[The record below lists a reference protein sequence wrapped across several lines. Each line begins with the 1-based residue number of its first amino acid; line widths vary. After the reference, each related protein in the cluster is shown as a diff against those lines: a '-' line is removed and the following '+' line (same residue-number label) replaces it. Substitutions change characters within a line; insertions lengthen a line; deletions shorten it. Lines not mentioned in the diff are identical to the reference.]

1 MTAFPFS
8 RLHFPLPRAHPR
20 RTRLPSQLHSPTPPV
35 RTASFNPNRVSTP
48 GIDQPTSVPTVFT
61 SYSTCSASSDG
72 VTCQSDPS
80 PDIATLWRDA
90 HHILP
95 KLSVHSHVRAFES
108 ALNPYLQARPNNPFL
123 WHSLLSRLATH
134 HGYDHPLLRDVL
146 ARALSHVRVGQ
157 RGILVHF
164 HASLHIHRGA
174 LPAALR
180 LLTDSLSTE
189 ARTHAPLYTLLASV
203 HARLDDPSAARAVF
217 RAAVQAFPRHAGMW
231 RAWARFEA
239 SQGARHQA
247 LSHCRQ
253 ALDADPT
260 NPRAWRMLLQLLRTF
275 RAGSAHIS
283 DVLHEAL
290 ASCPRDPGLRLHLA
304 RLEERRKGARAALS
318 VLSCLENSPHPDV
331 LRTLARL
338 HFHLGDVL
346 RARRLFRTA
355 AGPPPA
361 LAADLDL
368 SSVSASGSGSAS
380 GSASGFASMLAATS
394 TTFTTVTNATTSTT
408 ASTHTQT
415 QPTRRR
421 HSRQHKSV
429 KALHTWA
436 LMEAKV
442 GNVDEA
448 RSLLTEAR
456 SLCQTDAGIWRAIAE
471 LESRERNFDLA
482 RKAFRNAVAINP
494 NDPRVFFAWSRTE
507 TLAGNPTKSE
517 ELMEKA
523 DSLSEQRKRS
533 SSNSNKNDFDS
544 GPVPVFIDNDDSDT
558 ESEMGNQDKSPDDDD
573 FSGSRNI
580 SLTPHLLAGALRERA
595 MLASRDG
602 RFEDSVRLLTRASQ
616 MEPGNEVGWRLLAS
630 QEVRRSG
637 IERLRHVYRTGL
649 KHVVA
654 PSKAKLLHWWGQDER
669 ANENMAE
676 ARELFRKSTLA
687 NPYYMSAWM
696 SWGLLEKSLGDV
708 GEACKIL
715 ESATKL
721 AEEDVIRAPYIFLTW
736 GRIEEMDR
744 KNADRAA
751 SIFERGVKLAPS
763 SGALWA
769 AWALLECNRGNWE
782 AARVLFQKAT
792 QADPKYG
799 NGWHQW
805 ALMEAGRCNFKSA
818 IELFEAGYEHDKNDA
833 SIIAAW
839 ATMEGNDLDNVARGR
854 DLFQRAVDIDS
865 MFVDGWLAWG
875 NMEVAAGNINQGR
888 DLFKRASMATGEN
901 AAALQALG
909 KLEWEHGNRPDLA
922 AKYFA
927 QASKLGDTV
936 FAALYESWA
945 LMLEG
950 QDDAER
956 AEALLRE
963 SMGKCG
969 TGQEEALG
977 ILLNALG
984 RLKLRSGARKQ
995 ARELG
1000 QKSLQMWR
1008 RRWEGWIFMSDV
1020 EYDEGKKEAAVDVL
1034 KEGVQAC
1041 VGTRCGKLYQR
1052 MGEILVELEQ
1062 IDEMRTMMR
1071 QGISHTPSDRALWSA
1086 FAKLERQAGSAAN
1099 AQSIESKSKQ
1109 VFMRSSDSEK
1119 EALSA

>member
-1 MTAFPFS
+1 M
-8 RLHFPLPRAHPR
+8 
-20 RTRLPSQLHSPTPPV
+20 
-35 RTASFNPNRVSTP
+35 
-48 GIDQPTSVPTVFT
+48 
-61 SYSTCSASSDG
+61 
-72 VTCQSDPS
+72 
-80 PDIATLWRDA
+80 
-90 HHILP
+90 
-95 KLSVHSHVRAFES
+95 
-108 ALNPYLQARPNNPFL
+108 
-123 WHSLLSRLATH
+123 
-134 HGYDHPLLRDVL
+134 
-146 ARALSHVRVGQ
+146 
-157 RGILVHF
+157 
-164 HASLHIHRGA
+164 HRGA

-189 ARTHAPLYTLLASV
+189 ACTHAPLYTLLASI
-203 HARLDDPSAARAVF
+203 HARLEDPSAARAVF

-239 SQGARHQA
+239 SQGARQQA
-247 LSHCRQ
+247 LAHCRQ

-275 RAGSAHIS
+275 HAGSAHIS

-304 RLEERRKGARAALS
+304 RLEERRKGLRAALDI
-318 VLSCLENSPHPDV
+318 LSCLENSSHPDV
-331 LRTLARL
+331 LRTLGRL
-338 HFHLGDVL
+338 HFQLGDVP

-380 GSASGFASMLAATS
+380 GSASGFASILAATS
-394 TTFTTVTNATTSTT
+394 TTFTTVTNTTTSTT
-408 ASTHTQT
+408 ASTHTQI

-456 SLCQTDAGIWRAIAE
+456 SMCQTDAGIWRAIAE

-482 RKAFRNAVAINP
+482 RKAFRNAVSINP
-494 NDPRVFFAWSRTE
+494 NDSRVFLAWSRTE
-507 TLAGNPTKSE
+507 TLAGNPTRSE

-523 DSLSEQRKRS
+523 DSLSKRKRS
-533 SSNSNKNDFDS
+533 TSNPNKNDKS
-544 GPVPVFIDNDDSDT
+544 AVPVFIDNDDSDT
-558 ESEMGNQDKSPDDDD
+558 ESETDTRDQHSDDDDD

-595 MLASRDG
+595 MVASRDG

-637 IERLRHVYRTGL
+637 IERLRHVYHTGL
-649 KHVVA
+649 KHVMA

-669 ANENMAE
+669 ANENMGE
-676 ARELFRKSTLA
+676 ARELFRKATLA

-708 GEACKIL
+708 DGACKIFEL
-715 ESATKL
+715 ATKR
-721 AEEDVIRAPYIFLTW
+721 AEEDVIRAPFIFLTW
-736 GRIEEMDR
+736 GRIEETDR
-744 KNADRAA
+744 KNPDCAS

-763 SGALWA
+763 SGALWS

-792 QADPKYG
+792 QADPKHG

-818 IELFEAGYEHDKNDA
+818 VELFEAGYEHDKSDA

-839 ATMEGNDLDNVARGR
+839 ATVEGNDLGNVARGR
-854 DLFQRAVDIDS
+854 DLYQRAVDIDS

-888 DLFKRASMATGEN
+888 DLFERGSKAAGEN
-901 AAALQALG
+901 SAALHALG
-909 KLEWEHGNRPDLA
+909 KLEWEHCGRVDLA
-922 AKYFA
+922 TKYFS
-927 QASKLGDTV
+927 QASKVGDSV
-936 FAALYESWA
+936 FAPLYESWA
-945 LMLEG
+945 TMIEG
-950 QDDAER
+950 EGDPKKA
-956 AEALLRE
+956 AALLRE
-963 SMGKCG
+963 YIGKCG
-969 TGQEEALG
+969 GGQEEALG
-977 ILLNALG
+977 TLLSVLG
-984 RLKLRSGARKQ
+984 RLELKAGATQ
-995 ARELG
+995 LARELA
-1000 QKSLQMWR
+1000 QKSLQTSR
-1008 RRWEGWIFMSDV
+1008 GRWEAWEFMSSV
-1020 EYDEGKKEAAVDVL
+1020 EYEEGRKEMAVEVL
-1034 KEGVQAC
+1034 KEGAKAC
-1041 VGTRCGKLYQR
+1041 LGTRCGKLYQR
-1052 MGEILVELEQ
+1052 MGEILLDLGQVE
-1062 IDEMRTMMR
+1062 EMRTMLR
-1071 QGISHTPSDRALWSA
+1071 QGISHAPNDRALWSA
-1086 FAKLERQAGSAAN
+1086 FAKLERQAGYEDKAL
-1099 AQSIESKSKQ
+1099 SIESKAKR
-1109 VFMRSSDSEK
+1109 VFLRSSDSEK
-1119 EALSA
+1119 EALSV